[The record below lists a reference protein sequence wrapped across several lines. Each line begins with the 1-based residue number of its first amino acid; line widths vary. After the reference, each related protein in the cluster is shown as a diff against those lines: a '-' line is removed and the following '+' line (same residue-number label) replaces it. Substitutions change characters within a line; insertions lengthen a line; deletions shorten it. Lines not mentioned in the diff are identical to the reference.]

1 MDRNQGPLAEEA
13 RRAAARLQLQQ
24 ARQQARLQQQ
34 HARQQAIQMDD
45 AYIARRRNL
54 RAQLRAVQAMAAGR
68 VEAAPDP
75 NLPPPLQAPNARIA
89 AADDAPPH
97 QPGLVHGALQEPAM
111 DPALIWGGVAP
122 AVQVQAPAPA
132 VVAPAPNFGGAP
144 APQLQAP
151 YHGMGHMMHFMPFG
165 NGGGLNQAMDQ
176 ALAQIGP
183 TFRRSMPFYNYLGAQ
198 VPQDVTNQNPHRPA
212 GLAPEARP
220 VNLFNDPFSRP
231 EHFSPFG
238 FPFHQIPGQAA
249 QHAVPDNPDAQHQR
263 VPAAPPFGQARGI
276 QHDPIILS
284 SPTRADLV
292 DLTLEDGNLEAGW
305 REALE
310 Y

>member
-1 MDRNQGPLAEEA
+1 MAEEA
-13 RRAAARLQLQQ
+13 RRAAVRLQLQQ

-34 HARQQAIQMDD
+34 QARQQASQVDD

-75 NLPPPLQAPNARIA
+75 HLPPPQAPNARIA
-89 AADDAPPH
+89 AAYDAPPH
-97 QPGLVHGALQEPAM
+97 QPGLAHGARQEPAM

-122 AVQVQAPAPA
+122 AVQIQAPAPA
-132 VVAPAPNFGGAP
+132 VAAPALHFGGAP
-144 APQLQAP
+144 APQLQTP
-151 YHGMGHMMHFMPFG
+151 GYGMGQMMHFMPFG

-176 ALAQIGP
+176 ALAQVGP
-183 TFRRSMPFYNYLGAQ
+183 AFRRSMPFYNYFGAQ

-212 GLAPEARP
+212 GLASEGRP
-220 VNLFNDPFSRP
+220 VNLFNDPFSRA

-249 QHAVPDNPDAQHQR
+249 QHAVPNNPGAQNQR
-263 VPAAPPFGQARGI
+263 DPAAPPFGQARGI

-310 Y
+310 H

>member
-1 MDRNQGPLAEEA
+1 MGRNQVPLAEEA
-13 RRAAARLQLQQ
+13 RRAAARLELQ
-24 ARQQARLQQQ
+24 RARLQAHQQQQ
-34 HARQQAIQMDD
+34 HARQQAIEMDD

-54 RAQLRAVQAMAAGR
+54 RAQLKAVQAMAAGR
-68 VEAAPDP
+68 AEAAPDP
-75 NLPPPLQAPNARIA
+75 YLPPPQAPNARIA
-89 AADDAPPH
+89 AADEAPPH
-97 QPGLVHGALQEPAM
+97 QPGLANGARQEPAM
-111 DPALIWGGVAP
+111 DPALIWGRVAP
-122 AVQVQAPAPA
+122 AVQVQAPQPL
-132 VVAPAPNFGGAP
+132 VAPAPIFGGGP
-144 APQLQAP
+144 GPQLQAP
-151 YHGMGHMMHFMPFG
+151 GYGMGHMMQFMPFR

-183 TFRRSMPFYNYLGAQ
+183 TFRRSMPFYNYFGAQ

-212 GLAPEARP
+212 ELAPEARP
-220 VNLFNDPFSRP
+220 VNLFNDPFSRA

-249 QHAVPDNPDAQHQR
+249 QQAVPDNPGAQNQR
-263 VPAAPPFGQARGI
+263 DPAAPPFGQARGM